1 MQHRLELF
9 LFIDGQVTRRSG
21 ATKNSLYDCSQLCLL
36 GVTWL
41 HSWYARRKPP
51 GSDHCAAAAG
61 KSLQRFH
68 DVERNP
74 FDPGQNYDAVLVR
87 TKRQRAL
94 VHAPDLS
101 QRCIIKKIKV
111 ITGFEDSRNNVL
123 ADQLSQ
129 SVDHVN
135 MSRRE
140 MGVRITIRQ
149 IKSDIVCRLSLAQ
162 QITQAL

>member
-1 MQHRLELF
+1 MQGTHS
-9 LFIDGQVTRRSG
+9 ID
-21 ATKNSLYDCSQLCLL
+21 A
-36 GVTWL
+36 
-41 HSWYARRKPP
+41 
-51 GSDHCAAAAG
+51 
-61 KSLQRFH
+61 
-68 DVERNP
+68 
-74 FDPGQNYDAVLVR
+74 
-87 TKRQRAL
+87 AL